1 MYSRNIKLEIITL
14 MQSCVPEASIYLY
27 SLYLIL
33 NYTHFHCITL
43 PLLPK
48 YLHTN
53 FQTWPSLFSHP
64 SSGASSFT
72 ALCPT
77 RNWDRSTRSVVV
89 LHSLMFSE
97 RLHIFRPRGLILHLA
112 PAPFLPRGAQHS
124 FVFLLGYEASGLVHH
139 LPGLLGLSS
148 PSHSSNPSVLMIT
161 NFHYT

>member
-97 RLHIFRPRGLILHLA
+97 QLHILRPH
-112 PAPFLPRGAQHS
+112 PAPGSCSLSTKRSPAQLCVSPGVWGFWTRSPPPRTPRTELPFSFLQPIC
-124 FVFLLGYEASGLVHH
+124 F
-139 LPGLLGLSS
+139 
-148 PSHSSNPSVLMIT
+148 ND
-161 NFHYT
+161 N